1 MKLYKVNI
9 YQEVDLVETLI
20 EAKDEQEA
28 MHKVETMNYKSGV
41 GLKYVGNYR
50 FNVEIADDY
59 CIKHKEF
66 ECLDEVCYEQMT
78 GEKA

>member
-1 MKLYKVNI
+1 
-9 YQEVDLVETLI
+9 
-20 EAKDEQEA
+20 
-28 MHKVETMNYKSGV
+28 MNYKSGV

-78 GEKA
+78 GEKP